1 MKIKVE
7 ALPLHFLLLGGFLIL
22 YGALNLM
29 AWQAVVFNSFLLIA
43 GILLLTSHQALS
55 IDTDKMEYSE
65 FYWILGL
72 KLNNY
77 TESYRKIISLTCSTG
92 MYSQQYGKYNRRFI
106 QGTMFKGFIELSNQ
120 GKLFIGQNKSKK
132 ALMLKLNKISD
143 KLEVPIQDL
152 VEREK

>member
-29 AWQAVVFNSFLLIA
+29 AWQALVLNSILLIT

-55 IDTDKMEYSE
+55 INSDKMEYSE
-65 FYWILGL
+65 FYWVLGL

-77 TESYRKIISLTCSTG
+77 TESYSEIISLTCTTG

-120 GKLFIGQNKSKK
+120 EKLFIGQNKSKK
-132 ALMLKLNKISD
+132 ALMLKLNKISA
-143 KLEVPIQDL
+143 KLELPIQDH
-152 VEREK
+152 VEQEK